1 MLLALAFSI
10 AAGIW
15 WYRYTATPEYS
26 LSQLGKAVREK
37 NYGKASQYVNEERI
51 AEAISQSLTDVLVA
65 KYTSKFQDDPL
76 PFTETRI
83 EWLHNMAP
91 RFHDWTLIG
100 VRNAIRLLLSGNG
113 ILTGATGFHQLDQH
127 NFSGLHVLRSA
138 VNGDTADVYIG
149 GLPQPNPFDLT
160 EIRVRMRAH
169 TEHTHLADRRDSRRH
184 SNFCEVFRCAAAT
197 DATSITNTESRR
209 KKSGSFCVP
218 VRPVIGAGRA
228 SALHPI
234 PAFLDPSRFSR
245 RQPTCS
251 QSR

>member
-1 MLLALAFSI
+1 MEPTPDLQFERSPWRERLAAVLLLALAFSI

-26 LSQLGKAVREK
+26 LSQLGEAVREK

-65 KYTSKFQDDPL
+65 RYTRKFQEDPL

-83 EWLHNMAP
+83 EWLHSMAP

-149 GLPQPNPFDLT
+149 GLPQPNPFGLT
-160 EIRVRMRAH
+160 EIRVRMRRIPN
-169 TEHTHLADRRDSRRH
+169 TRIWRIE
-184 SNFCEVFRCAAAT
+184 EIP
-197 DATSITNTESRR
+197 DAT
-209 KKSGSFCVP
+209 
-218 VRPVIGAGRA
+218 
-228 SALHPI
+228 PI
-234 PAFLDPSRFSR
+234 FAKYFDAPLP
-245 RQPTCS
+245 PTPP
-251 QSR
+251 Q